1 MSKIA
6 DQKLTLIAAMDKNQ
20 VIGRDGD
27 MPWHLPADLHH
38 FKQTTLGRPVIMGRK
53 TWQSI
58 GRALPDRQNIVISRT
73 TGFEAPGCELANSLD
88 AALQLAQGLEVMIIG
103 GGEIYQL
110 AMPLA
115 SRLVITEVDTVIE
128 GGQVWF
134 PEIDPDL
141 WLETARTSHPADS
154 KNRFD
159 LEFVEY
165 HRQ

>member
-1 MSKIA
+1 MSKIT
-6 DQKLTLIAAMDKNQ
+6 DQQLTLIAAMDQNR

-27 MPWHLPADLHH
+27 MPWHLPADLRH
-38 FKQTTLGRPVIMGRK
+38 FKQTTLDRPVIMGRK

-73 TGFEAPGCELANSLD
+73 TGLQAPGCELANSLD

-154 KNRFD
+154 KNRFY

-165 HRQ
+165 QRQ

>member
-1 MSKIA
+1 MSKIT
-6 DQKLTLIAAMDKNQ
+6 DQQLTLIAAMDQNR

-27 MPWHLPADLHH
+27 MPWHLPADLRH
-38 FKQTTLGRPVIMGRK
+38 FKQTTLDRPVIMGRK

-73 TGFEAPGCELANSLD
+73 TGLQAPGCELANSLD

-141 WLETARTSHPADS
+141 WLETARTSHPADI
-154 KNRFD
+154 KNRFS

-165 HRQ
+165 QRQ